1 MANFSDLPREVRD
14 MIWPLVL
21 RDDHPGVHIF
31 GHYDEDKKGMA
42 EGRSM
47 MHGSL
52 FSGILSEPS
61 PDRYFNNLDKDRKN
75 ENISTYLIDG
85 AMWNTCKESR
95 LAIEKHFS
103 QYKWPVEGLRRFM
116 QRDTREWCEYSY
128 WLVFQVPSTGY
139 FEGGSPHYL
148 TVFPRRDLFI
158 FQFDK
163 LDGIDWHFVGSRPT
177 RGGLRPSWRR
187 LQHIAIEYDPQWADE
202 ISASPF
208 IWDRPNFSKLMDAAF
223 ELKDCEKLWFIDRTL
238 KRRKNA
244 PASKEEPNGHV
255 SLDAFYA
262 KDRRFL
268 EIDCGLTSNRRHWNP
283 QRSRR
288 IDDEELKNWEY
299 VKPVDDTSSRDG
311 SSSIDFVRQ
320 LEESICEEHNNEVEI
335 VHFRS
340 RGRKFHC
347 NIGLLGWEEL

>member
-1 MANFSDLPREVRD
+1 MANFSDLPREIRD
-14 MIWPLVL
+14 MIWRLVL
-21 RDDHPGVHIF
+21 RDNHPGVHIF
-31 GHYDEDKKGMA
+31 GHYDENKKGMA

-61 PDRYFNNLDKDRKN
+61 PDKYFANLDKNRKN

-103 QYKWPVEGLRRFM
+103 QYEWPTYKLWWHMRSDLRAWGDYPYR
-116 QRDTREWCEYSY
+116 
-128 WLVFQVPSTGY
+128 LVFEVPSTGY

-163 LDGIDWHFVGSRPT
+163 LDGIDWHFVGSRT
-177 RGGLRPSWRR
+177 KRGGLRPLWRG
-187 LQHIAIEYDPQWADE
+187 LQHIAIEYNPEWGNE

-208 IWDRPNFSKLMDAAF
+208 LWERPNFSKLMDAAF
-223 ELKDCEKLWFIDRTL
+223 ELKDCEKLWFIDRNL

-244 PASKEEPNGHV
+244 PAFKEEPYCHITLN
-255 SLDAFYA
+255 AFHA
-262 KDRRFL
+262 RDRRFL
-268 EIDCGLTSNRRHWNP
+268 EIDCGLNPPWRPWRAQRRKP
-283 QRSRR
+283 SDGD
-288 IDDEELKNWEY
+288 ILENWEY
-299 VKPVDDTSSRDG
+299 VQPVDDTSSRSV

-320 LEESICEEHNNEVEI
+320 LEESIGREDYDGIKILGFH
-335 VHFRS
+335 S

-347 NIGLLGWEEL
+347 KIGLLGWEEL